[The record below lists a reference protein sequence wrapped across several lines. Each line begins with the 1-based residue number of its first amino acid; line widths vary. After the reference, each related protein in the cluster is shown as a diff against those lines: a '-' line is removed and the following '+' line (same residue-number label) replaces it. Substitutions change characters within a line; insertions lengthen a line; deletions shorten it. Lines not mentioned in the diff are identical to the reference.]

1 MACRMSSLSYYCFW
15 VCGMLLEH
23 VTLATLPRQRNS
35 HSPTSQ
41 LTMLLLRLCPF
52 YLSPTTR
59 MFHNRLFI
67 IRTTPPRPLLHD
79 TTILS
84 ILHDTIG
91 ETLQLNKIA
100 KSLNINSCCV
110 SLSDVCLVRHTNIQI
125 RSYIWILHFVTRR
138 IVYKTR
144 IRKTIYI

>member
-15 VCGMLLEH
+15 ACGMLLEH

-52 YLSPTTR
+52 YLSPTTH
-59 MFHNRLFI
+59 MFYNRLFI
-67 IRTTPPRPLLHD
+67 IRTTPPRLLLRD

-91 ETLQLNKIA
+91 ETLQLNRIA